1 MNVIPVR
8 CPQNHP
14 CPLVPLCPTGA
25 ISQTGFRAPV
35 IDEEKCV
42 ECGLCA
48 ASCAYRAVVPGL
60 ADERRLSA
68 SR

>member
-1 MNVIPVR
+1 MPIVIGNR

-14 CPLVPLCPTGA
+14 CPLVRACPAGA
-25 ISQTGFRAPV
+25 ISQEGFAAPV

-48 ASCAYRAVVPGL
+48 VSCGYRAVVAGR
-60 ADERRLSA
+60 ADAHPSPF
-68 SR
+68 